1 MSEIAPTA
9 KAGDTA
15 TKRASTGY
23 ARYVFWVMFGI
34 SFLNYLD
41 RYVLTGGANII
52 AKELGFSL
60 DGIGYIASAFLI
72 IYTLGTIPLGIWA
85 DRTKRRNVVAICV
98 AIWSVATIGT
108 VLATNFITLFI
119 SRMILGIGEAGYFP
133 AGTALMSDYFS
144 RKKRSRIMSSWSSA
158 QYIGILGGFVLG
170 GALAGIYPG
179 SWRLAFLFTG
189 IPGLILAF
197 FAWRV
202 REPRRNQADEE
213 EQELHATSSTTT
225 AVEELLEA
233 KEIGRASRID
243 AISKQNVLAQFG
255 SLLRIKTVVVLIC
268 MQVFAFFVLGVNV
281 VFLPTY
287 LQQKDTFGFSSG
299 AAGLFS
305 GAVIVLAGG
314 AGTLLGGYLA
324 DFLNKRYPGARVLV
338 CGIGF
343 LLGAPSFAIAVSYHN
358 LGVFIVFFV
367 LTTLL
372 LSLYNGP
379 STAATQDVVPSA
391 LRASAVAVSLLIAH
405 MLGDA
410 FAPTLVGVLATQFD
424 PTHGTHF
431 LHSMAGQDLSHALLL
446 TCTPALVIAGLI
458 GLFGARWMRSDIAA
472 AEEADRRQANAV
484 Q

>member
-1 MSEIAPTA
+1 MSDIASTA
-9 KAGDTA
+9 PDDKA
-15 TKRASTGY
+15 TKHTKAGY

-34 SFLNYLD
+34 SFINYLD
-41 RYVLTGGANII
+41 RYVLTGAANIV

-60 DGIGYIASAFLI
+60 AGIGYIASAFLI
-72 IYTLGTIPLGIWA
+72 VYTLGTIPLGIWA

-170 GALAGIYPG
+170 GALAGLYPG

-213 EQELHATSSTTT
+213 EQERTATSSATI
-225 AVEELLEA
+225 AIEELTEA
-233 KEIGRASRID
+233 KEIGRA
-243 AISKQNVLAQFG
+243 APVTTTSKQNVFEQFKM
-255 SLLRIKTVVVLIC
+255 LLRIRTVLVLIA

-287 LQQKDTFGFSSG
+287 LQQKDTFGFSSA

-305 GAVIVLAGG
+305 GGVIVLAGV
-314 AGTLLGGYLA
+314 AGTLIGGYMA
-324 DFLNKRYPGARVLV
+324 DVLNKRFPGARVLI

-343 LLGAPSFAIAVSYHN
+343 LLGAPSFAIAVSFHS
-358 LGVFIVFFV
+358 LSVFVIFFV

-372 LSLYNGP
+372 LSIYNGP

-391 LRASAVAVSLLIAH
+391 LRASAIAVSLLIAH
-405 MLGDA
+405 LLGDA
-410 FAPTLVGVLATQFD
+410 FAPTLVGILATQFD

-431 LHSMAGQDLSHALLL
+431 LNSMAGQDLSRALLV
-446 TCTPALVIAGLI
+446 TCTPALIIAGLI
-458 GLFGARWMRSDIAA
+458 GLFGSRWMKSDIVAA
-472 AEEADRRQANAV
+472 DEANRMQTDAV